1 MGAEGVLLRTVETG
15 ARFASTV
22 VATCA
27 SKRRKLG
34 SSIDSRSSHRFVYMP
49 TQFCC
54 LCALVELGQIFFFFQ
69 PRVELRTL
77 SYPIL
82 FWTLHR
88 VSESVFGS
96 WHHRATVFHGL
107 LLHSGSSEKLMMWKA
122 RFRIR
127 RSWQWYI
134 HLVEL
139 GPDVK
144 IQVLSCSYMLF
155 Y

>member
-34 SSIDSRSSHRFVYMP
+34 SSVDSRSSHWFVYMP

-54 LCALVELGQIFFFFQ
+54 LCALVELGQILCFHSATSRIAYAQLSNFVLNSSSSIGIYLRVVTSSCYRIPRFFFAQ
-69 PRVELRTL
+69 
-77 SYPIL
+77 
-82 FWTLHR
+82 
-88 VSESVFGS
+88 
-96 WHHRATVFHGL
+96 
-107 LLHSGSSEKLMMWKA
+107 MMWKA

-134 HLVEL
+134 YLVEL
-139 GPDVK
+139 GPDVE